1 MNDYTSENIKLFAAF
16 KNSILKL
23 WKEDIQLFANKKKKT
38 SISHRLSLY
47 LERELPY
54 IRYVDLLYEIKTN
67 DIEIYPDIILHNR
80 IGDINLAIFWQDE
93 YLSKKEQ
100 NEIKKLKES
109 TKENLVLA
117 FAVLP
122 DKPYFLIYQFETDTI
137 NYLHL
142 DKENGNMEYLKQSS
156 KDDENGKKT
165 KDPMLF
171 ALPKQKKA
179 KSL

>member
-16 KNSILKL
+16 KNSLLKL
-23 WKEDIQLFANKKKKT
+23 WKDDIRLFTNKKKKT
-38 SISHRLSLY
+38 SISHRLSIY
-47 LERELPY
+47 IEREVPY
-54 IRYVDLLYEIKTN
+54 IKYVDLLYEIKT
-67 DIEIYPDIILHNR
+67 DDFEIYPDIILHNR
-80 IGDINLAIFWQDE
+80 VKDINLAIFWQDE

-100 NEIKKLKES
+100 IEIKKLKEIAGES
-109 TKENLVLA
+109 LVLA

-156 KDDENGKKT
+156 KDDKNGKM
-165 KDPMLF
+165 KDPLLF
-171 ALPKQKKA
+171 TLPKQKKA